1 MINSVVCANGVY
13 DIVCAIAI
21 MFFPDTSIGRLHV
34 DVFVAPMDAITRRIL
49 AYWVLTYGVIRMAA
63 VLHHQTVDR
72 VIVTTYLLEAVV
84 FAVETLVFNSTHRC
98 RAAWIVGTC
107 MLLYQTLN
115 PDTLTD
121 APF

>member
-13 DIVCAIAI
+13 DIICAIAI
-21 MFFPDTSIGRLHV
+21 MFFPDTSMGRLHV
-34 DVFVAPMDAITRRIL
+34 DVFVAPMDAFTQRIL

-72 VIVTTYLLEAVV
+72 VIVTTYLMEAAV
-84 FAVETLVFNSTHRC
+84 FAMETLVFDTTHRG

-107 MLLYQTLN
+107 ML
-115 PDTLTD
+115 
-121 APF
+121 FII